1 MAADGLGAE
10 QTATNSGALPAS
22 VVGRCGKSPVLPGG
36 AFPFARLMPAGARSI
51 SEKFS
56 EPLRRQGCIAR
67 GVLNVAMP
75 EIGLYRPGVVTVVG
89 KLIAAGVAQHMS
101 VRKRIVVHHALRQ
114 TQRR

>member
-1 MAADGLGAE
+1 M
-10 QTATNSGALPAS
+10 TAGHSKRPPAS

-36 AFPFARLMPAGARSI
+36 AFPFARLMPAGARAI
-51 SEKFS
+51 SEKFF

-75 EIGLYRPGVVTVVG
+75 EIGLNRPGVVTVVG

-101 VRKRIVVHHALRQ
+101 VGLDTQLRRGPLHQ
-114 TQRR
+114 TGKAGSG